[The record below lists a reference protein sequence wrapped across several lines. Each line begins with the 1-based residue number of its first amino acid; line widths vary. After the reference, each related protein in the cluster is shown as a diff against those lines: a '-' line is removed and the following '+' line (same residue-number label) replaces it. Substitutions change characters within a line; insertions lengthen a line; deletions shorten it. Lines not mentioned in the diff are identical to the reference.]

1 MKNVFMSCPECDGHG
16 YVTID
21 LNDTHVPYE
30 QNPVDFTCMS
40 CDGCGY
46 VPDKDEIPFR
56 IEEVNELID
65 GMQTRMRVISDTIM
79 YCKKGLLHELAE
91 KYVYRLDTCAR
102 GIGRLI
108 NYKKK
113 LFPFIIALFFLDRAV
128 LVFVWSI
135 PSIRF
140 KKWLFNELEMRKSL
154 IRVSVGLIVVLILAL
169 IGC

>member
-1 MKNVFMSCPECDGHG
+1 VFKKISNYFVVILKSIIIFVQQLNLIIMKNVFMSCPECDGHG

-113 LFPFIIALFFLDRAV
+113 LHN
-128 LVFVWSI
+128 LV
-135 PSIRF
+135 
-140 KKWLFNELEMRKSL
+140 
-154 IRVSVGLIVVLILAL
+154 A
-169 IGC
+169 

>member
-1 MKNVFMSCPECDGHG
+1 MKKLGAAVHG
-16 YVTID
+16 DRETKKRP
-21 LNDTHVPYE
+21 L
-30 QNPVDFTCMS
+30 FTGGKGKKKKQGKSLVKCE

-113 LFPFIIALFFLDRAV
+113 LHN
-128 LVFVWSI
+128 LV
-135 PSIRF
+135 
-140 KKWLFNELEMRKSL
+140 
-154 IRVSVGLIVVLILAL
+154 A
-169 IGC
+169 